1 MNSHKDSS
9 QIPLALQQAL
19 FKIQEWRRRG
29 KESQHMAYQMRDITT
44 FAECR
49 VLLL

>member
-9 QIPLALQQAL
+9 QKPLDLQQDL

-29 KESQHMAYQMRDITT
+29 KESQHMAYQMRDITS
-44 FAECR
+44 AECR